1 MAEFAENALQRVAV
15 NGNFLLTDAT
25 VPYSFPYGSVMHRDG
40 SGLITLRGN
49 SRNRFSAYRVTYSS
63 NIAIPADGTVEPIS
77 VAIGLNGETLA
88 TSTAIVTP
96 AAVSNFWHVSDTTDI
111 LVPNGCCVQI
121 SLKNISTQA
130 IEAQNTN
137 LTVERLA

>member
-1 MAEFAENALQRVAV
+1 MAEFAENALQTVAV

-77 VAIGLNGETLA
+77 VAIALNGETLA

>member
-1 MAEFAENALQRVAV
+1 MAEFAENALQTVAV

-77 VAIGLNGETLA
+77 FAIGLNGETLA

-96 AAVSNFWHVSDTTDI
+96 AAVSNFWHVSDTTDV

-137 LTVERLA
+137 LTIERLA